1 MCGQRWSG
9 ADEIELLSR
18 WGSEPLSKT
27 AKKLRR
33 TRKACTSKMDR
44 MVGSNATDRGRHT
57 LSSVAEDS
65 GYHRDTISAA
75 VRSMG
80 LRRVVKSDGGQW
92 LLTDEQVER
101 IMTHLRDRGAGG
113 FTSRYG
119 RRSHVWSR
127 DHAGCVD
134 CSTEERPHWA
144 LGRCRSCY
152 EKRVRCQ

>member
-27 AKKLRR
+27 ANKLRR
-33 TRKACTSKMDR
+33 TKKACTSKMDR

-57 LSSVAEDS
+57 LSSVAESS

-75 VRSMG
+75 VRAMG

-92 LLTDEQVER
+92 LLTDEQVGKQHPTVVRELWGMLLER
-101 IMTHLRDRGAGG
+101 LKACGALA
-113 FTSRYG
+113 
-119 RRSHVWSR
+119 H
-127 DHAGCVD
+127 
-134 CSTEERPHWA
+134 STESA
-144 LGRCRSCY
+144 LPATPEYLETLRTLGY
-152 EKRVRCQ
+152 VDDG